1 MNENKDKDSE
11 EVHDL
16 LLGLISKQ
24 ADNISKI
31 ELKLD
36 SLEEKIEKIVLVFDS
51 TSGFIVVLKA
61 IGKIIGW
68 VSALLVGL
76 ATIFMYFGNGS

>member
-31 ELKLD
+31 ESKLD

-51 TSGFIVVLKA
+51 TSGFIAVLKA
-61 IGKIIGW
+61 IGKVIGW